1 MNAQVKFFHELLL
14 YLRFCYCHFFRCSH
28 SQLVFVTDLTT
39 RELLKRWVEEF
50 LDDGMMEQ
58 LQTLLALH
66 RPELLS
72 TVYDSQCPS
81 KYSYYIEQLSKTS
94 LMVALM
100 SVESLPIVMITLQRE
115 LTPEECRLLAR
126 SSPFCFRA
134 CTDGGISVTW
144 IKESLFYD

>member
-1 MNAQVKFFHELLL
+1 MNCCCLTYDFVIATFFL
-14 YLRFCYCHFFRCSH
+14 FSH
-28 SQLVFVTDLTT
+28 SQLVFVTDLAT
-39 RELLKRWVEEF
+39 RKLLKRWVEEP
-50 LDDGMMEQ
+50 LNDGMMEQ

-66 RPELLS
+66 RPELLGA
-72 TVYDSQCPS
+72 VYDSQCPS

-100 SVESLPIVMITLQRE
+100 SVESLPIVTITLQRE

-126 SSPFCFRA
+126 SSPFCLRA
-134 CTDGGISVTW
+134 YTDGGISVTW